1 MIENRTEQQLKIQK
15 EIIKQLNSRPQMP
28 IRILNWV
35 LKNTFKNL
43 TIEETQLLVDDL
55 EYRWSIVWRVSKDF
69 LNEAEAKNI
78 QLIQEELAKRLSAEK
93 IDKLS
98 VYDLEKM
105 LEAALVRKQ
114 KLEWWENISEVY
126 KWWDNAKYIDKL
138 LNLPSN
144 NT

>member
-1 MIENRTEQQLKIQK
+1 MIENRTEQQMKIQK

-28 IRILNWV
+28 TKILTWV
-35 LKNTFKNL
+35 LKNYFPKL

-55 EYRWSIVWRVSKDF
+55 EFRWSIVWRVSRDF

-78 QLIQEELAKRLSAEK
+78 QLIQEELARRLWADK

-105 LEAALVRKQ
+105 LEAALARKQ
-114 KLEWWENISEVY
+114 KLEWWENIQEVY
-126 KWWDNAKYIDKL
+126 KSWDNKNYIDRL
-138 LNLPSN
+138 LNLDSN
-144 NT
+144 KK

>member
-1 MIENRTEQQLKIQK
+1 MIENRTDQQLKIQK
-15 EIIKQLNSRPQMP
+15 EIIKQLNPRPQMP
-28 IRILNWV
+28 IRILTWV

-78 QLIQEELAKRLSAEK
+78 QLIQEELTKRLSAEK

-138 LNLPSN
+138 LNLNSN

>member
-1 MIENRTEQQLKIQK
+1 MIENRTDQQLKIQK

-138 LNLPSN
+138 LNLPLN
-144 NT
+144 NS